1 MLTGK
6 TLGRYEL
13 REKIGAG
20 GMGEV
25 YLAHDTQ
32 LDRRVAL
39 KVLLAEFTSD
49 EERVQ
54 RFKLEAKAASALNHP
69 NIITIHEVGESEGQL
84 YIATEF
90 VDGDTLRDKI
100 SAGNLSLPGC
110 IKIAEQV
117 ADAISA
123 AHEAHIV
130 HRDIKPEN
138 IMIRRDGYAKILDFG
153 LAKPTPNHKP
163 GDEAATMQMVQTQAG
178 LVMGSVRYM
187 SPEQARGKK
196 TDERTDVWSLGV
208 VLYEMVTGRNPFE
221 GETVSDSLAALIHV
235 EPEPIEN
242 FVQGV
247 PEELERT
254 IKRALSK
261 KADDRY
267 QTAREMA
274 DDLRHVHYMLEHAGL
289 AENKTL
295 HVFAVSNTDG
305 VDKIRTA
312 ENPTLIH
319 RTLSAEVE
327 ERRKSGGNDA
337 VGSGAITTK
346 RYSIKL
352 APIIAI
358 VLLVVVGIN
367 AWWFW
372 PKISGKSRPYFE
384 DVQVSRLTE
393 EGRSFSPE
401 ISPDGKY
408 VAFVNQEGG
417 YNSLLVRQVETNSG
431 VQLVPKTTARI
442 PQPTFSNDGIYVYYT
457 TVENGVG
464 TVYQIP
470 TLGVSV
476 GGEAKKVIT
485 DVDSKISFSPDSTR
499 FVFARHNPSEGGDK
513 VVIVNADGTNE
524 VPFLDT
530 KEIGYD
536 AIRDVS
542 WSPDGNAILVGAF
555 KRSGD
560 GQQRVKLLLV
570 SVKDK
575 TSREIGDK
583 AWIGATSFNW
593 LKDGSGIMFVA
604 RDEIENSSKIW
615 HMSLP
620 DGRPRQ
626 ITNDLSDYF
635 SLSLADDDRT
645 MATSKVD
652 SISTFWSF
660 DPATKETR
668 QISPENRNNAGF
680 AGIEAGANNKL
691 YYTKRAGKG
700 VNIME
705 ANADGSAEKQ
715 LIADGNFNL
724 QPAVSHDQKYIVF
737 TSNRSGHSRVWR
749 SDLNGNNP
757 VQLSDEANNEDYN
770 PQITTDDKM
779 VIFLRATKDGGRSS
793 LMSVPIEGGETKAML
808 PEGSPI
814 QVHSRLSPDGKKIA
828 YCSITFKE
836 NPVSLETK
844 MIISAFDGATIGKTE
859 KEMPITWNDV
869 FDWSPDNKSLIYASQ
884 EGNSNVWEYP
894 LETGKARQLT
904 ELNSGK
910 ITGFSWSADG
920 KKLYVV
926 RAVVNSDLILI
937 KETQR

>member
-1 MLTGK
+1 M
-6 TLGRYEL
+6 
-13 REKIGAG
+13 
-20 GMGEV
+20 

-39 KVLLAEFTSD
+39 KVLLAEFCSD
-49 EERVQ
+49 VERVQ

-69 NIITIHEVGESEGQL
+69 NIITIHEVGESDGLL

-90 VDGDTLRDKI
+90 VDGETLRDKI
-100 SAGNLSLPGC
+100 SAGSLSIPAC
-110 IKIAEQV
+110 VKVAEQV

-153 LAKPTPNHKP
+153 LAKPTPNHKS

-235 EPEPIEN
+235 EPEPIDN

-254 IKRALSK
+254 IRRALSK
-261 KADDRY
+261 SADDRY

-274 DDLRHVHYMLEHAGL
+274 DDLRHVHYMLEHGDL
-289 AENKTL
+289 AENKTM
-295 HVFAVSNTDG
+295 HVSAVSNTDG
-305 VDKIRTA
+305 VDKVRTA

-319 RTLSAEVE
+319 HTLSAEVE
-327 ERRKSGGNDA
+327 EKRRSGGSEA
-337 VGSGAITTK
+337 AASGAVAA
-346 RYSIKL
+346 SPGL
-352 APIIAI
+352 ARRIFPVLA
-358 VLLVVVGIN
+358 VLLLLAVAFN

-372 PKISGKSRPYFE
+372 PKISGRSRPYFE
-384 DVQVSRLTE
+384 NVQVSRLTE

-401 ISPDGKY
+401 ISPDGRY

-417 YNSLLVRQVETNSG
+417 MNSLLVRQVETNSG

-442 PQPTFSNDGIYVYYT
+442 PQPTFSNDGNYVYYT

-476 GGEAKKVIT
+476 GGEAKKIIT
-485 DVDSKISFSPDSTR
+485 DVDTKISFSPDSSQ

-513 VVIVNADGTNE
+513 VVIVNSDGNNQ

-542 WSPDGNAILVGAF
+542 WSPDGKSILVGAF

-560 GQQRVKLLLV
+560 GQQRIKLLLV
-570 SVKDK
+570 SIKDK
-575 TSREIGDK
+575 TSRILGDK
-583 AWIGATSFNW
+583 EWIGATSFNW

-604 RDEIENSSKIW
+604 KDELESSSSIW
-615 HMSLP
+615 YMSLP

-626 ITNDLSDYF
+626 VTNDLSDYY

-652 SISTFWSF
+652 SISTFWSY

-680 AGIEAGANNKL
+680 AGIAAGGNNKL

-700 VNIME
+700 INIME
-705 ANADGSAEKQ
+705 ANSDGSAEKQ
-715 LIADGNFNL
+715 LISDGSFNL
-724 QPAVSHDQKYIVF
+724 QPAVSRDQKFIVF
-737 TSNRSGHSRVWR
+737 ASNRSGHSRIWR
-749 SDLNGNNP
+749 SDVNGGNP
-757 VQLSDEANNEDYN
+757 VQLSAEDNNEDFS
-770 PQITTDDKM
+770 PQITKDNKT

-793 LMSVPIEGGETKAML
+793 LMSVPLEGGETKAML
-808 PEGSPI
+808 PERSPI
-814 QVHSRLSPDGKKIA
+814 QVHSRLSPDGMRIA

-844 MIISAFDGATIGKTE
+844 LIISALDGGAIGKTE
-859 KEMPITWNDV
+859 KEVPITWNDV
-869 FDWSPDNKSLIYASQ
+869 FDWAPDNKSLIYASLD
-884 EGNSNVWEYP
+884 GNSNVWEFP
-894 LETGKARQLT
+894 LESGKPKQLT
-904 ELNSGK
+904 ELKSGK
-910 ITGFSWSADG
+910 ITGFSWSDDG
-920 KKLYVV
+920 KKLYIV